1 MKSSYFIT
9 ALTIWLF
16 VSIIYIM
23 VKTKALMHKNKIK
36 VSKIKGRQS
45 VIHELVQNFLPSNE
59 DFIRVL
65 IARQQK
71 EYVPKQ
77 SRQKYNPKKIKVVV
91 VDDSAYWIQNNT
103 FYKSI
108 ISEDGEIDQNLA
120 IPIDTTGMQ
129 NEEIEKLM
137 RILDDLRGEDNAG
150 SGSSD

>member
-1 MKSSYFIT
+1 M
-9 ALTIWLF
+9 LF
-16 VSIIYIM
+16 RS
-23 VKTKALMHKNKIK
+23 
-36 VSKIKGRQS
+36 
-45 VIHELVQNFLPSNE
+45 
-59 DFIRVL
+59 
-65 IARQQK
+65 
-71 EYVPKQ
+71 VPKQ